1 MGSRR
6 GNNPPP
12 ASYAAPAPVQASASQ
27 TLLDQRNT
35 RLLNALDS
43 GTDVRNIKELN
54 PYLNLFDS
62 SVANNQNYTG
72 QGLLSQNELSGGN
85 SRQLGLIAQQTQAR
99 QKQQAQGD
107 LYNSVQGA
115 HQAAESGL
123 QWGAGMDQNREMG
136 NAQMQNQRYTTIWS
150 RPPQP
155 SLLGQILRGAAG
167 GAAAFG
173 F

>member
-1 MGSRR
+1 MSTGR

-12 ASYAAPAPVQASASQ
+12 ASYAAPEHVQASASQ

-35 RLLNALDS
+35 HLLNALDS

-62 SVANNQNYTG
+62 SVANNQNYSG

-85 SRQLGLIAQQTQAR
+85 SRQLGLIAQQIQAR

-107 LYNSVQGA
+107 LYNAVQGA

-123 QWGAGMDQNREMG
+123 QWGAGMDQNRNMG

-150 RPPQP
+150 RPQQP
-155 SLLGQILRGAAG
+155 SIWSQILG
-167 GAAAFG
+167 GAARVATAF
-173 F
+173 